1 MDTNQTDQPV
11 VDTIETEPTLEEE
24 VGEEIAEVKEEENW
38 KEKYIRALADY
49 QNLSKRS
56 AEEKIVI
63 RTFASQIVIEKLLPV
78 VDSLEKAEAH
88 VKDTGLTLA
97 LKELFKVLEQFGV
110 KKIVSL
116 GQPFD
121 PYTMECI
128 SVEEGTEDEV
138 IEELIPGYEM
148 NDKVIRPAKVKVGK
162 KSIK

>member
-88 VKDTGLTLA
+88 VKDT
-97 LKELFKVLEQFGV
+97 
-110 KKIVSL
+110 VS
-116 GQPFD
+116 PS
-121 PYTMECI
+121 PSRNY
-128 SVEEGTEDEV
+128 SK
-138 IEELIPGYEM
+138 Y
-148 NDKVIRPAKVKVGK
+148 
-162 KSIK
+162 